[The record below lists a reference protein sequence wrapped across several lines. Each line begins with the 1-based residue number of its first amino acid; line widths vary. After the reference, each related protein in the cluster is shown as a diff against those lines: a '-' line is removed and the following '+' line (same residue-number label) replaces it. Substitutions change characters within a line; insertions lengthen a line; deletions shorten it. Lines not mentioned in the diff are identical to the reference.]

1 MENKSLTLGNLK
13 VFLGIDTYLQTF
25 ETEQL
30 IAICFEI
37 RIILVKFYMLT
48 KIPLNLSSLRIT
60 VALKRRNQSTAEV

>member
-13 VFLGIDTYLQTF
+13 VFLAIDTYLQTF